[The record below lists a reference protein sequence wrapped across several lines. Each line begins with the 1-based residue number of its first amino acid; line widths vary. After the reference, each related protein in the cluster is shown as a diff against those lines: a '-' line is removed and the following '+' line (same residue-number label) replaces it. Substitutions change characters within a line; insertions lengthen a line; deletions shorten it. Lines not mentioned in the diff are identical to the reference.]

1 MASGFD
7 TPSKLNYT
15 AAMLKLKLLPA
26 ILLLVALTG
35 CEAPTP
41 PPSPTPWPTNT
52 FEAERPPTSA
62 VQVVSPV
69 AGRMPEPALTPTVAL
84 ATLSVWENLPPAQA
98 EQLAQEIEDFQAR
111 FSQYRVDLHHYN
123 SPEEF
128 LKGVSS
134 QTVDFDIVLAA
145 PPLLGSLQAMDRLA
159 PLADFFPPSFLG
171 AFEAVTLA
179 GVEQEGQWWGLP
191 DTTGFHLLL
200 FYNRDLIDSPPHDTD
215 ALARLPDSLAGEAAG
230 LGLNSYDPLWL
241 LPWLSAY
248 GGWLTDEAGSPSLDT
263 EPMVAALTLYLDWHQ
278 SKAPLVPITTYH
290 EMQTNFLNGNLATVI
305 DGEWAIRELAGTNRV
320 SWSVAPLPRLSQS
333 GESAQPPAPLV
344 LGRYW
349 AISAGDSSG
358 DQVLAITA
366 FLDLMTR
373 SERQLAWT
381 AQFGLLP
388 TRRDVLDAPLI
399 ISDPILRASV
409 LQMKAG
415 RTVPLGV
422 NVNLLLDAMRPPLRD
437 ALAGDL
443 TPAEAAAAMQ
453 ARAEELL
460 LTSGP

>member
-7 TPSKLNYT
+7 SPFKLDYT
-15 AAMLKLKLLPA
+15 AAMLKLKLLLVVA
-26 ILLLVALTG
+26 LLIVALTA

-41 PPSPTPWPTNT
+41 PPSPTPWPTAT
-52 FEAERPPTSA
+52 LEATGTPSA
-62 VQVVSPV
+62 AVEV
-69 AGRMPEPALTPTVAL
+69 ATASRRVEPLPTPTAIL

-98 EQLAQEIEDFQAR
+98 EQLAQDIEQFQAQ
-111 FSQYRVDLHHYN
+111 FPQYQVELRHYN

-128 LKGVSS
+128 LKGVSG

-145 PPLLGSLQAMDRLA
+145 PPLLGSLRAMERLA

-179 GVEQEGQWWGLP
+179 GAEQEGQLWGLP

-200 FYNRDLIDSPPHDTD
+200 FYNRDLVDNPPGDTEG
-215 ALARLPDSLAGEAAG
+215 LARLPEALAGQAAG
-230 LGLNSYDPLWL
+230 LGLNSYDPIWL

-248 GGWLTDEAGSPSLDT
+248 GGWLTDEAGAPTLDS
-263 EPMVAALTLYLDWHQ
+263 EAMIAALTLYLDWQ
-278 SKAPLVPITTYH
+278 QPQTPLAPVTTYH
-290 EMQTNFLNGNLATVI
+290 EMQANFLNGNLATII
-305 DGEWAIRELAGTNRV
+305 DGEWAIRELAGTNRLN
-320 SWSVAPLPRLSQS
+320 WSVAPLPRLSQS
-333 GESAQPPAPLV
+333 GESAQPPAPLL

-349 AISAGDSSG
+349 AISADVVSG

-366 FLDLMTR
+366 FLDSMTR

-388 TRRDVLDAPLI
+388 TRREALDAPLI
-399 ISDPILRASV
+399 ISDPILRASM

-415 RTVPLGV
+415 RPVPLGV
-422 NVNLLLDAMRPPLRD
+422 NVNLLLDAMRAPLRE
-437 ALAGDL
+437 ALAGTL

-453 ARAEELL
+453 ANAEALL
-460 LTSGP
+460 LNSGQ